1 MEKNGTKIY
10 KHLYRIFRVI
20 ARIIIAL
27 LQIKYTDIYLLILYI
42 YFKEY
47 YFQKEFLF
55 KKFYLKNSIPVRGTC
70 WDCWSIS
77 EKFEVQGINVSPRMQ
92 TVALNEI
99 RARNPIVKYR
109 HYTCLGRTN
118 LSSLQTT
125 TYFLVSVDYFYSTY
139 YIVDSYLSYD
149 RNSTRKWNRN
159 KTRCFNIA
167 FHISFFFHFFS
178 RSSYMAV
185 KWSSRKGLRF
195 PIRYSWDSCQDRCNK
210 KRWKKW

>member
-10 KHLYRIFRVI
+10 KHLYRIFSII
-20 ARIIIAL
+20 AWIIIAL

-42 YFKEY
+42 YIYFKEY
-47 YFQKEFLF
+47 YFQKESQL
-55 KKFYLKNSIPVRGTC
+55 KKFYLKNSTSLRETC
-70 WDCWSIS
+70 WDYRSIS
-77 EKFEVQGINVSPRMQ
+77 KKFEVQDINVSPRIR
-92 TVALNEI
+92 TVVLNEI
-99 RARNPIVKYR
+99 RARNPIIKYR
-109 HYTCLGRTN
+109 HYTCLEKTN

-125 TYFLVSVDYFYSTY
+125 TYFLVSVDYFYCSTY
-139 YIVDSYLSYD
+139 YIVDSYLSCD

-167 FHISFFFHFFS
+167 FHISFFFLFLS
-178 RSSYMAV
+178 RSSYMGV

-210 KRWKKW
+210 KR

>member
-70 WDCWSIS
+70 
-77 EKFEVQGINVSPRMQ
+77 
-92 TVALNEI
+92 
-99 RARNPIVKYR
+99 
-109 HYTCLGRTN
+109 
-118 LSSLQTT
+118 
-125 TYFLVSVDYFYSTY
+125 
-139 YIVDSYLSYD
+139 
-149 RNSTRKWNRN
+149 
-159 KTRCFNIA
+159 
-167 FHISFFFHFFS
+167 
-178 RSSYMAV
+178 
-185 KWSSRKGLRF
+185 
-195 PIRYSWDSCQDRCNK
+195 
-210 KRWKKW
+210 